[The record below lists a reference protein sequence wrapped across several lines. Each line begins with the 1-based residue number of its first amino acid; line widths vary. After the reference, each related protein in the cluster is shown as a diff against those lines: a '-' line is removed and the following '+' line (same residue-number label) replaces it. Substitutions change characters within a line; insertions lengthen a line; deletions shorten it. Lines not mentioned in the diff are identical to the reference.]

1 VRELGD
7 ATVGQR
13 AAAVWWP
20 SSMVLMA
27 IGGCCRRR
35 GHSPRLGLGVALA
48 TIGTAAGPTRH
59 SPPSGDI
66 AVAPGWVAADCAG
79 FRAGAESVVPA
90 TALIARRK
98 WPSLTCLLRLSRARG
113 AALLAARSRNEEK
126 QGDC

>member
-1 VRELGD
+1 M
-7 ATVGQR
+7 
-13 AAAVWWP
+13 WWP
-20 SSMVLMA
+20 SSMVLTA

-79 FRAGAESVVPA
+79 FRGGAESVLPA
-90 TALIARRK
+90 TALIPWRK
-98 WPSLTCLLRLSRARG
+98 WPLVNLFAPPLAPWLTCLLRLSRARG
-113 AALLAARSRNEEK
+113 RSAAGGAN
-126 QGDC
+126 